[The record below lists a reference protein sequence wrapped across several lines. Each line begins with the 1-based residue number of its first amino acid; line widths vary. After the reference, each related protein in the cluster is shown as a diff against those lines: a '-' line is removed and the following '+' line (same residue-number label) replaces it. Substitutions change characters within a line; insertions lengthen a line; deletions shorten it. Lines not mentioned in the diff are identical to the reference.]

1 MGVRHAELVILGDDD
16 GPGFGP
22 AGRAVR
28 VAPHL
33 ESPEGLFEGVERQQ
47 PADQRVAEVE
57 VLRTHVFSVGRVALL
72 DPDGEPFERSVIH
85 HPGAVAVIPVDAK
98 RRVTLV
104 RQYRAAVDRMVLEAP
119 AGTCDV
125 EGEALQAT
133 VRRELEEEAGL
144 LARSLEVLI
153 GTFNTPGISDQ
164 HTTIFLATGLSACE
178 SRPDGIEERYMT
190 VETIRLADLDNLVA
204 AGTLKD
210 ETTVLGLYMA
220 RQRLAATG
228 RQP

>member
-1 MGVRHAELVILGDDD
+1 M
-16 GPGFGP
+16 PTTPNPSF
-22 AGRAVR
+22 
-28 VAPHL
+28 
-33 ESPEGLFEGVERQQ
+33 
-47 PADQRVAEVE
+47 QRVAEVD

-72 DPDGEPFERSVIH
+72 DPDGEPFERSIIH

-133 VRRELEEEAGL
+133 ARRELEEEAGL
-144 LARSLEVLI
+144 LARSLELLI

-164 HTTIFLATGLSACE
+164 HTTIFLATDLSPCPAQP
-178 SRPDGIEERYMT
+178 SGIEEGFMT
-190 VETIRLADLDNLVA
+190 IETIALDDIESLVA
-204 AGTLKD
+204 DGSLVD
-210 ETTVLGLYMA
+210 ETTVLGLLLA
-220 RQRLAATG
+220 RAHLDRPPPAPPA
-228 RQP
+228 PPAP